1 MESSLAI
8 LKNYES
14 TLLGLRYE
22 DLLHFLINDM
32 LKSGFF
38 SNKNFDNFIILRKNM
53 KINKGL
59 MSMLEN
65 EYIQQNKLFKNLN

>member
-1 MESSLAI
+1 LAL

-14 TLLGLRYE
+14 TLLGLRFE

-38 SNKNFDNFIILRKNM
+38 SNKNFDNFISLRKSL

-65 EYIQQNKLFKNLN
+65 EYIQQNKLFKNFKLD

>member
-1 MESSLAI
+1 LESSLAI

>member
-1 MESSLAI
+1 MAL

-14 TLLGLRYE
+14 TLLGLRFE

-38 SNKNFDNFIILRKNM
+38 SNKNFDNFISLRKSL

-65 EYIQQNKLFKNLN
+65 EYIQQNKLFKNFKLD